1 MFSCAKESFFRYPS
15 VQTKNLI
22 VHCGRVDAFL
32 EFFLLGSESW
42 LVVTTSSLLP
52 EKQKTM
58 YCILQSTMFNFLL
71 FHYIP
76 TKVI

>member
-1 MFSCAKESFFRYPS
+1 MPSKRKNMLLFEGSFLMFSCAKKS
-15 VQTKNLI
+15 T

-52 EKQKTM
+52 EKTKTT
-58 YCILQSTMFNFLL
+58 YSAEQEN
-71 FHYIP
+71 
-76 TKVI
+76 